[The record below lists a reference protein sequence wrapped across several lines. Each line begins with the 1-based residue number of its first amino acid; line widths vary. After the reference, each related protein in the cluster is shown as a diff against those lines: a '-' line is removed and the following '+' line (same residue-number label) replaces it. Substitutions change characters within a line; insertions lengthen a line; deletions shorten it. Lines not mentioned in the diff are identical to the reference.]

1 MSPAG
6 DDGDSDD
13 AGPELGSPGTQRLDK
28 WLWYTRAVK
37 SRSLAQKLISEGRVR
52 VNRERT
58 DRPSLAVSTGDV
70 VTFTLRDRVQ
80 VLKVVRT
87 GMRRGPAKEA
97 RGLYEDLSPPIAKP
111 GDAAG
116 EATPIAAAREPGT
129 GRPTKR
135 ERRQT
140 DRLKDEW
147 PGEN

>member
-6 DDGDSDD
+6 DDANGKA
-13 AGPELGSPGTQRLDK
+13 AGPGSGPPATQRLDK
-28 WLWYTRAVK
+28 WLWYARAVK

-58 DRPSLAVSTGDV
+58 DRPSLALAVGDV
-70 VTFTLRDRVQ
+70 VTFTVRDRVQ
-80 VLKVVRT
+80 VLKVVGT
-87 GMRRGPAKEA
+87 GLRRGPAKEA
-97 RGLYEDLSPPIAKP
+97 QGLYEDLSPPVTRP
-111 GDAAG
+111 GDAAS
-116 EATPIAAAREPGT
+116 ETPPAAAARAPGS

-147 PGEN
+147 PDES